1 MTFRSTIL
9 AVALLLGAAMARPA
23 QAQDELA
30 GNYRATLSVEST
42 RCLFQ
47 QIGGDS
53 GGVME
58 ASAGKGTLVL
68 HLEQLG
74 TLFDAPIVVAVDNN
88 AFTYSG
94 PIRVNIGPVAE
105 TNGHMTGRW
114 SSDHR
119 SLSAAFV
126 VPTLLCTVRGSIVA
140 ERTDAQTQPVVQVVP
155 PPPPTSTPPIYS
167 TTPSGGAA
175 SAPGGID
182 APAFANLIG
191 QEVSFQASNYP
202 DHFIRHRNSLGYAE
216 PVSGNLGRDDSTFRI
231 VPGLAGRCISLESHN
246 YPGQF
251 LRHQAWRIKLAP
263 REDSDLYKQDAT
275 FCMVSGLASSTGVS
289 LESVNYP
296 QHFIRHR
303 NGELWL
309 DGFDGSDLNRRDATF
324 NVTNPG
330 GAMMVR

>member
-1 MTFRSTIL
+1 M
-9 AVALLLGAAMARPA
+9 
-23 QAQDELA
+23 
-30 GNYRATLSVEST
+30 SVEPT

-47 QIGGDS
+47 KIGGDS

-58 ASAGKGTLVL
+58 ASAGRGTLTL
-68 HLEQLG
+68 HLEELG
-74 TLFDAPIVVAVDNN
+74 SLFDSPIVVAVNN
-88 AFTYSG
+88 NSFAYSG
-94 PIRVNIGPVAE
+94 PVRVNIGPVAE
-105 TNGHMTGRW
+105 TNGQVMGQW
-114 SSDHR
+114 SADRNSFN
-119 SLSAAFV
+119 AAFD
-126 VPTLLCTVRGSIVA
+126 VPTMLCRVRGTIVA
-140 ERTDAQTQPVVQVVP
+140 ERTDARAQPPTQAPP
-155 PPPPTSTPPIYS
+155 PPPPTSTAPIYP
-167 TTPSGGAA
+167 TPSGGAG
-175 SAPGGID
+175 SAPGQID
-182 APAFANLIG
+182 ASGFENLIG
-191 QEVSFQASNYP
+191 REVSFQASNYS

-216 PVSGNLGRDDSTFRI
+216 PISGDLGRDDSTFRI

-263 REDSDLYKQDAT
+263 REESDVYKQDAT